1 MQSRYYDYN
10 TCKFINADD
19 PSILLADPF
28 NVQCV
33 HIYDYCENSPV
44 INIDPTGY
52 KMVLVGSK
60 SDRQTIL
67 SQLKVL
73 TGAGITLK
81 MNSKGVVS
89 YSVGVNKYKNSDK
102 LIKRIINSKYMCTIR
117 IQTKRGNDTTINNRY
132 MATSLGSSA
141 TVWFNPNF
149 KAKPQTINPKNGVVS
164 QIDRPTYIGLAHELI
179 HADRSMRGASISYDK
194 YASYSYV
201 IGYSVK
207 FGWFRRTISPIYKT
221 QYVLKEELATV
232 GLKYNKSNDITENQ
246 IRKEHGLW
254 LRGAY

>member
-1 MQSRYYDYN
+1 M
-10 TCKFINADD
+10 
-19 PSILLADPF
+19 LADPF

-33 HIYDYCENSPV
+33 YIYDYCENSPV

-52 KMVLVGSK
+52 KMVLSGSK

-73 TGAGITLK
+73 TGAGITLE

-89 YSVGVNKYKNSDK
+89 YSMCANKYKNSDK
-102 LIKRIINSKYMCTIR
+102 LVRRIINSKYICTIK
-117 IQTKRGNDTTINNRY
+117 IQTKRGSDITINNRY

-141 TVWFNPNF
+141 TVWFNPKF
-149 KAKPQTINPKNGVVS
+149 KAKQLTIIPKSGGVV
-164 QIDRPTYIGLAHELI
+164 RGEYKPAYIALAHELI
-179 HADRSMRGASISYDK
+179 HADRGMRGAGISYDK
-194 YASYSYV
+194 YAPYTYV
-201 IGYSVK
+201 VGYSIK
-207 FGWFRRTISPIYKT
+207 IGLFRNKVSPIYKT
-221 QYVLKEELATV
+221 QYVQKEELATV

-246 IRKEHGLW
+246 IRREHGLW